1 MWWARETAFSDE
13 HRGKVTSRP
22 TDGDKLHSSQNVL
35 RHLPCWCHPPAEATA
50 ALTAIV
56 FLLFQVKLIALLSL
70 RLSLLIQSNLLKSS
84 TTYLES

>member
-1 MWWARETAFSDE
+1 MSTGERSPAGLLMEINCTAHRMFSDISPVGAI
-13 HRGKVTSRP
+13 HQQKP
-22 TDGDKLHSSQNVL
+22 
-35 RHLPCWCHPPAEATA
+35 TA
-50 ALTAIV
+50 AFTAIV

>member
-35 RHLPCWCHPPAEATA
+35 RHLPCWCHPPAEANSRIHRNSFPSFPGKIDCI
-50 ALTAIV
+50 IV
-56 FLLFQVKLIALLSL
+56 VEIVTINS
-70 RLSLLIQSNLLKSS
+70 I
-84 TTYLES
+84 